1 METYFTN
8 PKKKH
13 GKAHR
18 KGGGKHKRRNPLPL
32 PNKRRGMAHR
42 GNPRRNPGFAYVIPG
57 GAGGLLFRLG
67 LRKVGG
73 DKVRD
78 SAGKMTGTGYG
89 LGALMLYGA
98 DEIAG
103 WLKFHGTDAA
113 AFGGGMAGIASCFAA
128 DELAPDLARE
138 HLYPM
143 SGSPAPETTTGT
155 HGLGATSNRPM
166 SFDAYKALSGTGNM
180 GALGPVVYV
189 QMPDG
194 SVHEV
199 PTTSGV
205 SGPEQISIPSNAG
218 PGDTIRNK
226 ASGQMYRLS
235 RGANGGIEATPVS
248 SLSGTRSEYQA
259 AA

>member
-8 PKKKH
+8 PKKKS

-18 KGGGKHKRRNPLPL
+18 KGGGKKRRNPLPL
-32 PNKRRGMAHR
+32 ANKGKRRGRAR
-42 GNPRRNPGFAYVIPG
+42 VGNPRRNPGFAYVIPG

-113 AFGGGMAGIASCFAA
+113 AFGGGMAGVASCFAA

-143 SGSPAPETTTGT
+143 TGSPAIAGVA
-155 HGLGATSNRPM
+155 GLGATSNRPM
-166 SFDAYKALSGTGNM
+166 SFDAYKALAGNLGTM
-180 GALGPVVYV
+180 GPVVYV

-199 PTTSGV
+199 PTGAGV
-205 SGPEQISIPSNAG
+205 SGPEQIPIPPGSG
-218 PGDTIRNK
+218 PGDVIRNK
-226 ASGQMYRLS
+226 TSGQMYRLTRS
-235 RGANGGIEATPVS
+235 ASGGLDATPIS